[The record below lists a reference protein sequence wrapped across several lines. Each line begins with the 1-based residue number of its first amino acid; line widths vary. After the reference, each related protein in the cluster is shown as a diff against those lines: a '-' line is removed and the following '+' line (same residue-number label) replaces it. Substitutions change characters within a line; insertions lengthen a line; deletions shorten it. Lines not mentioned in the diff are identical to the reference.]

1 MKNKTAIAAC
11 LVLVAALSMGAC
23 SGGVD
28 SQQLNA
34 TADSL
39 QTTGMPDTAATM
51 GARALLMDKDEFAEA
66 QAQVIVDG
74 LEKGSL
80 SADAA
85 TQQMNEVY
93 AIAVRVGREDCA
105 KAFYEALDRLAAD
118 LPVDRQMLVYCHA
131 TSPAALGAALKAEKA
146 KNGADQSLIAD
157 QIAAARK
164 IYTGKDLEAFD
175 NALK

>member
-1 MKNKTAIAAC
+1 MNKTTTLLLAGAAA
-11 LVLVAALSMGAC
+11 VTLSMGAC

-28 SQQLNA
+28 SQQLKE

-39 QTTGMPDTAATM
+39 QTAGMPDTAATM

-66 QAQVIVDG
+66 QAQTIIDG
-74 LEKGSL
+74 LENGSL
-80 SADAA
+80 SYEDA
-85 TQQMNEVY
+85 TRQMNEVY
-93 AIAVRVGREDCA
+93 AIAMRVGREDCA
-105 KAFYEALDRLAAD
+105 KAFHETLDRLAAD
-118 LPVDRQMLVYCHA
+118 LPVERQMQVYCHA
-131 TSPAALGAALKAEKA
+131 TTPAALGAALKAEKA
-146 KNGADQSLIAD
+146 KKDADQSLIAD